1 MMLIVQVFYELKVC
15 SVVEQMEEMTC
26 IKKINSVCEYYE
38 TEKFHREIKELTDK
52 GLLYKMLRREIDKST
67 ANDLQNSLERMTKA
81 CISEDDETKPNSIH
95 QNVVYSCG
103 ESHMI

>member
-1 MMLIVQVFYELKVC
+1 MMLIVQVFYELQVC

-26 IKKINSVCEYYE
+26 IKKINSLCEYYE

-52 GLLYKMLRREIDKST
+52 RLLYKMLRREIDEST
-67 ANDLQNSLERMTKA
+67 ANDLLERMTEA
-81 CISEDDETKPNSIH
+81 CISEDDETKPNSIN